1 MKPASVIGA
10 VIQTHSLF
18 DWQFDLSPEALPNC
32 SATQVV
38 LASEKAV
45 AYSYK
50 SHQSHGGNPSPKK
63 PILQCQD
70 HVLASTCSTS
80 QDTAPLYSCQMW
92 CDSAELLFK
101 ENKQKSWVQHYFP
114 NHPPSANQSLRPYLR
129 HLTTLWSL
137 WGPSPALSMLR
148 IKNMGYHW
156 RIFFHFFLLYPL
168 LLKQP
173 LAGKGF
179 EQGSCL
185 FVYFPRKK
193 YEKRER
199 EI

>member
-1 MKPASVIGA
+1 MFKTVFNKSTQEVKDTNHHPLLGLKKQSTTKRSISPASMKPASVIGA

-80 QDTAPLYSCQMW
+80 QDTAPLYSCQM
-92 CDSAELLFK
+92 
-101 ENKQKSWVQHYFP
+101 
-114 NHPPSANQSLRPYLR
+114 
-129 HLTTLWSL
+129 
-137 WGPSPALSMLR
+137 
-148 IKNMGYHW
+148 
-156 RIFFHFFLLYPL
+156 
-168 LLKQP
+168 
-173 LAGKGF
+173 
-179 EQGSCL
+179 
-185 FVYFPRKK
+185 
-193 YEKRER
+193 
-199 EI
+199 